1 MNANGASG
9 PDTLWVEVSDER
21 FTEPVQRSFKRAGE
35 PQRVTAVDIDGAG
48 FKPVRALELVSGE
61 VVTGPAHACL
71 VEDSGSGVVWLVYGG
86 AAGLWIA
93 AGAAQPGERPRADD
107 PGATFDAFL
116 LVDRDALEFA

>member
-1 MNANGASG
+1 MNANGANG
-9 PDTLWVEVSDER
+9 PETLWVEVSDER

-35 PQRVTAVDIDGAG
+35 PQHVTAVDLDGAG
-48 FKPVRALELVSGE
+48 FTPVCALELSDGE

-93 AGAAQPGERPRADD
+93 AGAARGERPRADE
-107 PGATFDAFL
+107 PGATFDAYL
-116 LVDRDALEFA
+116 LVDRDALVFA